1 MKTLRMAGLELAFRG
16 VTTIPEVL
24 RVTDVLL

>member
-1 MKTLRMAGLELAFRG
+1 MAGLELAFRG